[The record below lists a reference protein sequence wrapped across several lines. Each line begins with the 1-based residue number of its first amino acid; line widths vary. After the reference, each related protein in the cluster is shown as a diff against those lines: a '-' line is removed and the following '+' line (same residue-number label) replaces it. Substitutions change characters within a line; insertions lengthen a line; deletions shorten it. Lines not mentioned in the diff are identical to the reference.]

1 MHLPV
6 SEPFLNTNENEN
18 QAREGGGGMGGTSYK
33 CNAPRKFLREIS

>member
-18 QAREGGGGMGGTSYK
+18 QAREGGGDRGV
-33 CNAPRKFLREIS
+33 LHISAIGNKNFSTKV